1 MNPSN
6 TWKGEL
12 EVASFFCHLKPIQ
25 TVWEKK
31 RDYPTL
37 ITGPSYLFT
46 DAGPKTNSKD
56 LDPEFSI
63 ISEPIRFLLTKQGCD
78 NLDS

>member
-12 EVASFFCHLKPIQ
+12 EVASFFLPSK
-25 TVWEKK
+25 TYTDSVEEKK
-31 RDYPTL
+31 ETILL